1 MKTYLKKIKGIVY
14 NKTTFM
20 LIPHSE
26 KGIYSFHLSHLG
38 LLIFS
43 LVILTFLSL
52 GLFLGFQINN
62 KESDFEYYY
71 QENQYY
77 KKQIDNI
84 HQVLPNISQ
93 SQKNL
98 SGKLFGLFEIL
109 GISYQ
114 KDVMGQLVLSNKESL
129 ASGLDNIEGRI
140 QNISSYIKNFKKT
153 FSEIPS
159 IFPLVTRKYWF
170 TSPFGHRIHPIS
182 GRASF
187 HPAIDIAAFPYTPI
201 QATAD
206 GEVLYATWRGGYGLV
221 VALKHQHGFTTRYAH
236 MARMSVSRGKKVKKG
251 EIIGYVGTTG
261 VSTGYH
267 CHYEVRM
274 NDVPINPMNFIYL
287 DRFW

>member
-1 MKTYLKKIKGIVY
+1 MKAWIRKVKGVLY

-26 KGIYSFHLSHLG
+26 KGILSVHLSNLNFFISSAV
-38 LLIFS
+38 LLV
-43 LVILTFLSL
+43 L
-52 GLFLGFQINN
+52 LFFGVLFTFQIQD
-62 KESDFEYYY
+62 KKSDFDYYY

-77 KKQIDNI
+77 KKQIENI
-84 HQVLPNISQ
+84 HIVLPNITQ

-98 SGKLFGLFEIL
+98 SSKLYHLFEIL

-114 KDVMGQLVLSNKESL
+114 NEDLSDFKLDEYFTVS
-129 ASGLDNIEGRI
+129 SLDNIEAKME
-140 QNISSYIKNFKKT
+140 NISTYIKNFKKT

-170 TSPFGHRIHPIS
+170 TSPFGQRIHPIS
-182 GRASF
+182 GRSEF

-206 GEVLYATWRGGYGLV
+206 GVVQYASWRGGYGLV
-221 VALKHQHGFTTRYAH
+221 VSITHQHGFSTRYAH
-236 MARMSVSRGKKVKKG
+236 MARLGVSSGQTVKKG
-251 EIIGYVGTTG
+251 QVIGYVGTTG

-274 NDVPINPMNFIYL
+274 NDEPINPMNFITL